1 MSTLSVDTIQGKST
15 AGTVAMPSGHVVQVL
30 STTKTDDFS
39 TTSTSY
45 TDITGL
51 SVAITPKFSS
61 SKILVSYVVNG
72 SNYGSGMTLQLLR
85 DSTIIG
91 SGTGTGTAAG
101 ATGLSYPG
109 NFSATT
115 ETHANQFLDS
125 PSTTSA
131 TTYKIQTR
139 RNTSSGTTYVNR
151 DSDGTAKASSTITV
165 MEILA

>member
-1 MSTLSVDTIQGKST
+1 MASELHVDAIKHSGGTSAMTIDS
-15 AGTVAMPSGHVVQVL
+15 SGNVNTPGSVVQVL

-61 SKILVSYVVNG
+61 SKILVSYIVNG

-91 SGTGTGTAAG
+91 SGTGTG
-101 ATGLSYPG
+101 
-109 NFSATT
+109 SADA
-115 ETHANQFLDS
+115 EIDLYLNSQS
-125 PSTTSA
+125 CGVMRM
-131 TTYKIQTR
+131 Y
-139 RNTSSGTTYVNR
+139 
-151 DSDGTAKASSTITV
+151 SDGTAYDSMNFTQN
-165 MEILA
+165 ILCAVNDQVKFSV